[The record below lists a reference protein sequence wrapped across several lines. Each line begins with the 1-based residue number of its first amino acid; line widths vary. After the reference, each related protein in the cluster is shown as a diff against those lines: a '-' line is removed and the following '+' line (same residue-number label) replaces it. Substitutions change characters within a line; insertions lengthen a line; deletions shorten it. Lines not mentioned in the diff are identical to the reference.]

1 MTIKAMAKQR
11 YLFFLLAALLT
22 LTLAACMRPASRPPS
37 SEATATSV
45 EGGLPLPG
53 TQNVMGQLE
62 SFATQTA
69 IALAGGGTVPTV
81 SLPGAETPVAP
92 TAEGATGGETPAAPA
107 PVTPEAGTTP
117 ETGAT
122 PEVAPA
128 AEVPAGPTNTP
139 APIPELV
146 VPANYTLRGGE
157 FPYCI
162 ARRFDLDPGELLQIN
177 GLGPNTPTSPGLTL
191 KIPTTGN
198 KWPGDRSLKP
208 HPTTYTVRAGDTVY
222 SIACQF
228 GAVDPNAILAVNG
241 IGEGRQLQAG
251 QTLQIP

>member
-11 YLFFLLAALLT
+11 YLFILLAALLT
-22 LTLAACMRPASRPPS
+22 LTLAGCLRPASQAPS
-37 SEATATSV
+37 GEVTATGV

-69 IALAGGGTVPTV
+69 IAMQGGAPAPTI
-81 SLPGAETPVAP
+81 SLPGQETPVAP
-92 TAEGATGGETPAAPA
+92 TAGGATGGDTPAAPA
-107 PVTPEAGTTP
+107 VTTPEAGTTP
-117 ETGAT
+117 E
-122 PEVAPA
+122 VAPT

-139 APIPELV
+139 APIPQLV
-146 VPANYTLRGGE
+146 VPDNYTLRGGE

-162 ARRFDLDPGELLQIN
+162 ARRFNVDPGELLQIN
-177 GLGPNTPTSPGLTL
+177 GLGPNTPTSPGLSI
-191 KIPTTGN
+191 KIPRTGN
-198 KWPGDRSLKP
+198 PWPGDRSLKN
-208 HPTTYTVRAGDTVY
+208 HPTTYTVRSGDTVY

-228 GAVDPNAILAVNG
+228 GDVDPNAILAVNG
-241 IGEGRQLQAG
+241 IGEGRQLEAG